1 MKCPKCNNEMII
13 SEWDGW
19 IWLCVFCDYEGH
31 IATPDEQATYDNEQR
46 EAFNQFLNGEL
57 N

>member
-19 IWLCVFCDYEGH
+19 IWLCVFCSHEGQP
-31 IATPDEQATYDNEQR
+31 ATPEEQETYDNEQR
-46 EAFNQFLNGEL
+46 EYFKQFLNGE
-57 N
+57 